1 MPKKKV
7 SKPNSG
13 EISKVSLKEVKTGIH
28 KKYGFTEEK
37 VDTDSPLEDERNI
50 QKNWERVQKQ
60 KHENA
65 VLLAQG
71 NVRYKDED

>member
-1 MPKKKV
+1 M
-7 SKPNSG
+7 
-13 EISKVSLKEVKTGIH
+13 KTGVH
-28 KKYGFTEEK
+28 RKYGFTEEK
-37 VDTDSPLEDERNI
+37 VDTESSFGDDKRNI
-50 QKNWERVQKQ
+50 EKNWERVQKQ